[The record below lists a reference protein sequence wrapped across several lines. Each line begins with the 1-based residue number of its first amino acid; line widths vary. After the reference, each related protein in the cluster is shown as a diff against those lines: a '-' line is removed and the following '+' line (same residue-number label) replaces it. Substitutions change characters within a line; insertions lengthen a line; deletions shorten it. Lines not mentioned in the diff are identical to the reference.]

1 MFIVFTRIA
10 DFLIYS
16 MAGLTPSSRLG
27 ASLHFFVEDVTKI
40 FAMVTV
46 MIYLIA
52 LLRAGL
58 DTEKIRDFLSG
69 KNRFFGYAAASSL
82 GAITPFCSCSSIPL
96 FLGFTQARIPLG
108 ITMAFLITSP
118 IINEV
123 ALVLLGGLLGIKFM
137 FIYLAIGIGAG
148 ILGGFFLDV
157 IGAERHLT
165 PLAEGVAA
173 AGPAEKPEQSC
184 TSGKCSTSTT
194 VFSRKIS
201 FKERQEFAA
210 AELKQILGR
219 IWKWIFIGIGAG
231 ALLHGFV
238 PESFITSHLGGK
250 GLWSVPAAVLL
261 GIPLYSNASGMIPI
275 AESLLN
281 KGLPV
286 GTTIAFMMS
295 TVAASFPEFM
305 LLRQVMKPRLLLI
318 FFFMLLIFFTLAGW
332 ILNWT
337 IG

>member
-1 MFIVFTRIA
+1 MFIIFTKLA
-10 DFLIYS
+10 DFLIYRL
-16 MAGLTPSSRLG
+16 AGFTPG
-27 ASLHFFVEDVTKI
+27 THIAESLHFFVEDVSKI

-52 LLRAGL
+52 LIRAGL

-69 KNRFFGYAAASSL
+69 KNRFFGYTAASGL
-82 GAITPFCSCSSIPL
+82 GAVTPFCSCSSIPL

-123 ALVLLGGLLGIKFM
+123 ALVLLGGLLGFKFM
-137 FIYLAIGIGAG
+137 LIYLAIGIGAG
-148 ILGGFFLDV
+148 IIGGFFLDL
-157 IGAERHLT
+157 IKAERYLT
-165 PLAEGVAA
+165 QLASGVAQ
-173 AGPAEKPEQSC
+173 AGAVKTC
-184 TSGKCSTSTT
+184 TSGKCSTTPT
-194 VFSRKIS
+194 IQKQKLTFAERKS
-201 FKERQEFAA
+201 FAA
-210 AELKQILGR
+210 AELKEILGR

-231 ALLHGFV
+231 AVLHGFV
-238 PESFITSHLGGK
+238 PESFITSHLGG
-250 GLWSVPAAVLL
+250 GSMWTVPAAVFL

-305 LLRQVMKPRLLLI
+305 LLKQVMKTRLLII
-318 FFFMLLIFFTLAGW
+318 FFIILLVFFTLAGW
-332 ILNWT
+332 ILNGT
-337 IG
+337 VSLG